1 VSDDMG
7 TSVYGEALESFRDVV
22 RTFYR
27 KEVEP
32 RISECEAN
40 GVPLDLWR
48 KAGEAGL
55 LGVCVPEEY
64 GGAGDEGLAIVIGSE
79 EIGYSPAGATIG
91 AFLGTDICTL
101 FLARNGSEAQKR
113 EWFPKIL
120 TGEAIQCMGM
130 TEPGS
135 GSDAFQAKTTA
146 VRSGDEYVINGTKHF
161 ISNGGKANLIYVIA
175 RTDPSSRGG
184 RGLSVII
191 VPGGTPG
198 LTQRRMKTMGYA
210 GGDTGELSFTDV
222 RVPVTNLIGEEGRAP
237 ELFHSI
243 MALDRLQVCSRALME
258 AKLAFELT
266 LDYVR
271 QRRIFGQ
278 RIVDFQNTQFKLAQI
293 EVDLEVGRA
302 YLDKLIEKYRAQE
315 FTDRD
320 GSVCKIWF
328 ADMVKRS
335 VDECVQ
341 LWGGAGWMDSSVISR
356 LYTATRLHPIHVG
369 PNEMHKSLMGRN
381 YVRDR

>member
-1 VSDDMG
+1 VE
-7 TSVYGEALESFRDVV
+7 SVYGEELEMFRDAV
-22 RTFYR
+22 RSFYR
-27 KEVEP
+27 REVEP
-32 RISECEAN
+32 RVRETEEN
-40 GVPLDLWR
+40 GVSRELWR

-64 GGAGDEGLAIVIGSE
+64 GGAGDEGLAIVICTE
-79 EIGYSPAGATIG
+79 ELGYSPAGPTVG

-101 FLARNGSEAQKR
+101 FLAKHGSEVQKR
-113 EWFPKIL
+113 EWFPRIM

-135 GSDAFQAKTTA
+135 GSDAFAARTTA
-146 VRSGDEYVINGTKHF
+146 RREGDEYVINGTKHF
-161 ISNGGKANLIYVIA
+161 ISNGAKASLIYVIA
-175 RTDPSSRGG
+175 RTNPEIAGA

-198 LTQRRMKTMGYA
+198 LEQRRMDTMGYA
-210 GGDTGELSFTDV
+210 GGDTGELFFTDV
-222 RVPVTNLIGEEGRAP
+222 RVPVANLVGEEGGAASM
-237 ELFHSI
+237 FHSI
-243 MALDRLQVCSRALME
+243 MALDRLQVCSRCLME

-266 LDYVR
+266 VDYVR
-271 QRRIFGQ
+271 QRTIFKQ
-278 RIVDFQNTQFKLAQI
+278 RVVDFQNSQFQLAEV

-302 YLDKLIEKYRAQE
+302 YLDKLVEKYKAGE
-315 FTDRD
+315 FSDRD

-335 VDECVQ
+335 VDKCLQ
-341 LWGGAGWMDSSVISR
+341 LWGGAGWMNENVISR

-369 PNEMHKSLMGRN
+369 PNEMHKSLLGRA
-381 YVRDR
+381 YVKGTA